1 MINGDCKV
9 PRSVPKLGIWVNNQK
24 LAFSSLKKGK
34 GGPKIT
40 PERIHKLDSIGMFWG
55 SAYPAPKPWEEHFDE
70 LKKYQNAVGHCN
82 IQMSTTNPSSLAKWV
97 STQRSEY
104 RRFKKGRDT
113 LITLDQIGQLNE
125 IGFKWKGPRLS

>member
-82 IQMSTTNPSSLAKWV
+82 IQMSTSGYPPNALNIGASRKAVILSSHWTKSV
-97 STQRSEY
+97 
-104 RRFKKGRDT
+104 
-113 LITLDQIGQLNE
+113 N
-125 IGFKWKGPRLS
+125 